1 MTEIPKAYDPSQF
14 EDAIYQEWLARGIF
28 TGDPNSDKKPFSVVI
43 PPPNVTD
50 VLHLGHAL
58 NNTLQDVLIRWK
70 RMQGFETEWLPGVD
84 HAGIATQVVVEKN
97 LAREGLSRHDLG
109 REKFVA
115 RVWQWKEE
123 KFPQIINQL
132 RKIGCS
138 CDWSRTR
145 FTMDEGLSR
154 AVTEVFVRLYNKGL
168 IYRGERIVNWCPDC
182 LTTLSDDEVERE
194 EVDSFL
200 YYIKYKMK
208 GRDEYLAVATTR
220 PETMLGDTALAV
232 NPSDTR
238 YTQYIGQTAILP
250 ILDRQL
256 RIVADSY
263 VDPQFGTGIVKI
275 TPAHDFN
282 DFEVAQRH
290 NLEKINILNRDGTLN
305 ENAGKFAGL
314 DRLEARQKLVE
325 ELKQKGFLLKI
336 ENYQL
341 ISGTCY
347 RCGAVVEPY
356 LSLQWFVKMKP
367 LAEPAIA
374 AVRSGKLRFH
384 PEHWVKTYLHWL
396 ENVRDWCISRQLW
409 WGHRIPVYYCRD
421 CDRITVAGTPPST
434 CPGCGGDHIEQ
445 DEDVL
450 DTWFSSWLWPF
461 STFGWPDKTPELAK
475 FFPTRALFTASEI
488 IYLWV
493 ARMVMASYEF
503 MGVEPFNDVYIHG
516 TVRDANG
523 IKMSKSLGNGID
535 PLLIIKNYGADALRA
550 SLMLVTPEGQDPS
563 ISEKTFE
570 IGRNFANKLWSASRF
585 VRMNLGEYRISAD
598 IKLDDERLEMPDR
611 WILSRLART
620 IGLIN
625 NYLSGFRFSTAAK
638 TAYDFTWNDYCS
650 NYLEMIKPRLADKK
664 PASAGSAQIA
674 RECASFVLLSIL
686 KLLHPFMPFITE
698 AIWKLLIEGQADGS
712 ISTQPWPEMPLRYI
726 DQQLEEDLGTII
738 RLAEA
743 VRTTCNDL
751 DVPPSKKPRVLVRCE
766 SPDMARMLNDHK
778 EEVKNLAHSGE
789 VLASTD
795 MAKPPLS
802 ASAVIPGAEIFI
814 PLEGLID
821 IEQERSRLE
830 KELEQKRAYLEKI
843 QKKLNNTDFMAN
855 APAEIIETEKEK
867 LRKTDQLIEKLNKNL
882 ESLTGW

>member
-1 MTEIPKAYDPSQF
+1 MAEIPKAYDPAQF
-14 EDAIYQEWLARGIF
+14 ENAIYEEWLAKGIF
-28 TGDPNSDKKPFSVVI
+28 VGDPSSKKKPFSVVI

-115 RVWQWKEE
+115 RVWKWKEE

-200 YYIKYKMK
+200 YYIRYKLK

-232 NPSDTR
+232 NPEDER
-238 YTQYIGQTAILP
+238 YKQYIGQTAILP

-256 RIVADSY
+256 RIIADNY
-263 VDPQFGTGIVKI
+263 VDPQFGTGVVKI
-275 TPAHDFN
+275 TPAHDPN

-305 ENAGKFAGL
+305 DNAGKYSGL
-314 DRLEARQKLVE
+314 DRLDARQKLVE
-325 ELKQKGFLLKI
+325 ELKQKGYLLKI

-347 RCGAVVEPY
+347 RCGAVVEPF

-421 CDRITVAGTPPST
+421 CNQITVAGARPST
-434 CPGCGGDHIEQ
+434 CPGCGGGHIDQ

-461 STFGWPDKTPELAK
+461 STFGWPDKTPELEK

-503 MGVEPFNDVYIHG
+503 MGVEPFSDVYIHG

-585 VRMNLGEYRISAD
+585 VRMNLGDYKIRAD
-598 IKLDDERLEMPDR
+598 MKLDDESLEMPDR
-611 WILSRLART
+611 WILSRLTRT
-620 IGLIN
+620 LGLIN

-638 TAYDFTWNDYCS
+638 AAYDFAWNDYCS
-650 NYLEMIKPRLADKK
+650 NYLEMIKPRLADKRD
-664 PASAGSAQIA
+664 AAAGSAQVA

-686 KLLHPFMPFITE
+686 KMLHPFMPFITE
-698 AIWKLLIEGQADGS
+698 AIWKLLLEDQAQSS

-726 DQQLEEDLGTII
+726 NQQLEEDVGTII

-743 VRTTCNDL
+743 VRAACSDL

-766 SPDMARMLNDHK
+766 NPDTARMLNDHK

-789 VLASTD
+789 VLASIE

-821 IEQERSRLE
+821 IEQERARLE

-843 QKKLNNTDFMAN
+843 QKKLNNSDFMAN

-867 LRKTDQLIEKLNKNL
+867 LKKTDQIIEKLNKNL